1 MLDPDEIAELK
12 AQRRIERR
20 QQRASALDPR
30 DPDYDGPDP
39 DADPE
44 FA

>member
-12 AQRRIERR
+12 AQRQFDRRR
-20 QQRASALDPR
+20 QRADAVDPR

-39 DADPE
+39 EPE
-44 FA
+44 VD